1 MHVALQNPWQLVIQS
16 QLVGSGHVECAA
28 VLRRRDGAL
37 KATSLAYQPSEELL
51 RAISVAV
58 SDPASAREHGV
69 QFNGASYT
77 CVRADQWAIYGKKV
91 TIRVFAHRL
100 GLIDDRAPGCFHN
113 AYFVQKT
120 GGFVAA
126 VSGQFIVFGNYSSTM
141 SPAVCAECV
150 EMLGERI

>member
-1 MHVALQNPWQLVIQS
+1 MHAALQNPWQLVIQS

-77 CVRADQWAIYGKKV
+77 CVRADQWAIYGKK
-91 TIRVFAHRL
+91 
-100 GLIDDRAPGCFHN
+100 
-113 AYFVQKT
+113 KT

-126 VSGQFIVFGNYSSTM
+126 VSGQFIVFGSYSSTM

-150 EMLGERI
+150 EMLAEYFTKKGK

>member
-1 MHVALQNPWQLVIQS
+1 MHAALQNPWQLVIQS

-51 RAISVAV
+51 RVISVAV

-91 TIRVFAHRL
+91 IINTRIFCLISMTKNQAVFV
-100 GLIDDRAPGCFHN
+100 I
-113 AYFVQKT
+113 YFLQKT

-126 VSGQFIVFGNYSSTM
+126 VSGQFIVFGSYSSTM